1 MNQDYAIPKNQGIAN
16 NLADSQSSTV
26 TRSMDHRKKLLDLEI
41 GDTIIWRDEGM
52 RNEEGIIL
60 ISPGMRGKVITRSEN
75 LLAGAARKAG
85 LPITA
90 GLIGSPIQ
98 GRNQLSRRRSR
109 GESGESSE
117 SFPAVVI

>member
-1 MNQDYAIPKNQGIAN
+1 
-16 NLADSQSSTV
+16 
-26 TRSMDHRKKLLDLEI
+26 MDHRKKLLDLEI

-90 GLIGSPIQ
+90 IQNIGCPTVTEREAEIP
-98 GRNQLSRRRSR
+98 GTK
-109 GESGESSE
+109 
-117 SFPAVVI
+117 VVQQNL